1 MNLSTGNSKSLK
13 PGSRDLSAVAR
24 LRECMAYLAVLAM
37 VLAGPVHLWLGHGD
51 HDCASSE
58 IHTVV
63 DNHVACQHDHCGPHL
78 AEQTSNPAES
88 QDSSPCDHSENC
100 DTCMAL
106 ASFAPLHVSFVAGVT
121 QLDFLEYVITDRES
135 LATAESG
142 LSNDAR
148 GPPSRI

>member
-1 MNLSTGNSKSLK
+1 MNAHPRNLKS
-13 PGSRDLSAVAR
+13 SSSR
-24 LRECMAYLAVLAM
+24 LRGLGKVVRLRSCMAFLAVLAM
-37 VLAGPVHLWLGHGD
+37 VSAGPVHLWLGHG
-51 HDCASSE
+51 HHECASLE

-121 QLDFLEYVITDRES
+121 QLDFLEYVIADRGS
-135 LATAESG
+135 PYIAQSG
-142 LSNDAR
+142 RSNVAR